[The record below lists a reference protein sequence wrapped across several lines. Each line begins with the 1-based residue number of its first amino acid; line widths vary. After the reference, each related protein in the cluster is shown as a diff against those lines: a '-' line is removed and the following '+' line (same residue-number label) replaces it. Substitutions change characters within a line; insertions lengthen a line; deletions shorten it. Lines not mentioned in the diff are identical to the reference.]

1 MGLIAKIK
9 ELFSAERYIQ
19 RAMEAMDKEY
29 SRYAEL
35 SGEELLALPD
45 DELLSAV
52 LYRINARHRESGG
65 KTQPHLYERF
75 EDMAPHEQ
83 ALASERMPAGGG
95 SRSPR
100 RALCGFCP
108 GQSRRSGPRPC
119 LCAESGQRPGGGGLQ
134 PGVCRAAVVGG
145 NCRCLHPPEH
155 RPTLRTP
162 DARSPAADSA
172 PAQDN
177 RKRAGSSRS
186 TARFGVIWRHPP
198 ARRAWT
204 KINAAVAGGRR

>member
-83 ALASERMPAGGG
+83 ALYAVSELDAVM
-95 SRSPR
+95 
-100 RALCGFCP
+100 
-108 GQSRRSGPRPC
+108 Q
-119 LCAESGQRPGGGGLQ
+119 EDGGLGIFLLDRDYRFLI
-134 PGVCRAAVVGG
+134 PHLSECLREVGAGAHAA
-145 NCRCLHPPEH
+145 LF
-155 RPTLRTP
+155 
-162 DARSPAADSA
+162 ADFVR
-172 PAQDN
+172 DN
-177 RKRAGSSRS
+177 RVDPVRA
-186 TARFGVIWRHPP
+186 
-198 ARRAWT
+198 RAFAQ
-204 KINAAVAGGRR
+204 NPDNDRAVADFNRAYAGLPSLEAIAVAYIRRNIDRL